1 MEIPVSQ
8 PINSRITPRTIIF
21 PPELGHRILPA
32 ALTNGYPLG
41 GVRNLVDA
49 WSKIPVRSRSVPGV
63 DRPGVRLTEAIVA
76 APEADQAPDGP
87 GRLPPNP
94 SRAWP
99 RSSSGMDGG
108 MAAQISG
115 PAEGEVVRT

>member
-63 DRPGVRLTEAIVA
+63 DRPGVRPVKHGPRVAIDDA
-76 APEADQAPDGP
+76 RPASLKA
-87 GRLPPNP
+87 
-94 SRAWP
+94 
-99 RSSSGMDGG
+99 
-108 MAAQISG
+108 G
-115 PAEGEVVRT
+115 PAMGWMASEQ